1 MSVENLTSETFDSVA
16 GEGCALVDFWAA
28 WCMPC
33 RMVAPTIE
41 ELAEEFD
48 EKVTVGKVNVDN
60 DGALA
65 ARFGIMSIPTVIL
78 LRDGKEVKR
87 FIGVQSKDVYADALR
102 AEV

>member
-1 MSVENLTSETFDSVA
+1 
-16 GEGCALVDFWAA
+16 
-28 WCMPC
+28 
-33 RMVAPTIE
+33 MVAPTIE